1 LSFQPF
7 HITANGVELEKKQQL
22 ITGSI
27 MQQTCHQSSRIS
39 RVDEVAIATSNFQM
53 LTMAQQ
59 AGTVCELPV

>member
-27 MQQTCHQSSRIS
+27 INVLQHSATDLPPVKPDIQS
-39 RVDEVAIATSNFQM
+39 
-53 LTMAQQ
+53 
-59 AGTVCELPV
+59 G